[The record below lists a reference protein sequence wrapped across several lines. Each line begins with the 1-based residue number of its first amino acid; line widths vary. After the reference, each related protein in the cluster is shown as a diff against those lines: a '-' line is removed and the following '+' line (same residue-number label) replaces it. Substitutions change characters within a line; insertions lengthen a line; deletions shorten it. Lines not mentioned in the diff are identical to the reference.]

1 MNSQGYTKD
10 NIHKGNTKIV
20 AGGIDVDGLVRIGDQ
35 SVGGDGYVLPAV
47 KGTEGQVLTMNAD
60 NTTSFQDNASGSMT
74 RVGAGDNNTVSIPAT
89 TLGVPLV
96 PSFQGVKI
104 VDIKNIPPG
113 SSYIIEAVSAVEFT
127 YDGTSPTIQSYL
139 GVNLNLSLG
148 GTSSNTIT
156 VNNQSNP
163 NVYPS
168 PVVVGTIYRANWYYK
183 AVITRN
189 FNGTAFY
196 ISTFSTMNRF
206 GNPNYYV
213 NMPTIPTGAIFFTID
228 GDPDD
233 TTIDFDLTIDQALGA
248 GTIVR
253 YEGPSINWYVSQID
267 EVNPPTLLT
276 NDHTLLSNLN
286 SGDAGH
292 TQFALLSGRNGGQIL
307 SGGLTPLHFLTL
319 KSHNAGL
326 NNIVVKDLNT
336 TFEKDIDMNSNEIK
350 NVVSVT
356 NNNPLALGDLVKGNT
371 IILDRDISNGV
382 YLEANPAQDI
392 TLNAGGGT
400 NFFKVR
406 ASDVLMG
413 SNLDMNSNDINNAN
427 VISSSGVLNI
437 KQNTPANDIKLSVD
451 TEELVI
457 KQSVYGG
464 VKLIEADPLKQIQI
478 GTDDGIGNDSNLR
491 TLSTSTQFDKNIE
504 MNANINDN
512 SGGTNIIGNGVLF
525 WGDVRSTKLT
535 GDGIY
540 EKSGGSQ
547 SLELNAGDVKSLKTL
562 DMNTNDITNAN
573 VIVRASNGNVIDM
586 DNDIL
591 PPFVTGALTIDAGA
605 GKQARLSAG
614 AILELQ
620 GNIIDHNSGTGNHQ
634 FSNVAG
640 GNLINFT
647 GTEIDVRKPI
657 NMNNGDINV
666 VNNLNVVSINN
677 LTPVGGL
684 SSGTSNGALLTASTA
699 EQSILALTFVGGR
712 QAPANTF
719 KVGDAYT
726 ATLAGEFSS
735 NNGDTLTL
743 RLKGGATGT
752 TILSSLVVPLNG
764 SSGVYYELEI
774 NFVVRAIGGAGVA
787 DLVINYDFSYN
798 QSAGGNFQGERKCE
812 VNNTTFDTTIL
823 NSLDITA
830 QFSSTNA
837 GNSIETLLSTLG
849 KNY

>member
-60 NTTSFQDNASGSMT
+60 NTTSFQDASGGSMT
-74 RVGAGDNNTVSIPAT
+74 RVGAGNNNTISIPAT

-96 PSFQGVKI
+96 PSFEGVKI

-113 SSYIIEAVSAVEFT
+113 SSYIIEAVSSVQFT

-148 GTSSNTIT
+148 GTSSNTIN

-183 AVITRN
+183 AIITRN

-276 NDHTLLSNLN
+276 NDHTQLTNLN

-292 TQFALLSGRNGGQIL
+292 TQFALLNGRSTGQIL
-307 SGGLTPLHFLTL
+307 SGGITPLHNLTL
-319 KSHNAGL
+319 KAHNAGL
-326 NNIVVKDLNT
+326 NNIVIKDLNT
-336 TFEKDIDMNSNEIK
+336 AFEKNIDMDGNQIN
-350 NVVSVT
+350 NVVSVD
-356 NNNPLALGDLVKGNT
+356 NSGPLALGDLVKGNT
-371 IILDRDISNGV
+371 IILDRDVSNGV
-382 YLEANPAQDI
+382 YLESNPAQDI

-400 NFFKVR
+400 NLFKVR

-413 SNLDMNSNDINNAN
+413 S
-427 VISSSGVLNI
+427 
-437 KQNTPANDIKLSVD
+437 
-451 TEELVI
+451 
-457 KQSVYGG
+457 
-464 VKLIEADPLKQIQI
+464 
-478 GTDDGIGNDSNLR
+478 
-491 TLSTSTQFDKNIE
+491 
-504 MNANINDN
+504 
-512 SGGTNIIGNGVLF
+512 
-525 WGDVRSTKLT
+525 
-535 GDGIY
+535 
-540 EKSGGSQ
+540 
-547 SLELNAGDVKSLKTL
+547 TL
-562 DMNTNDITNAN
+562 DMNNNNINEVNELQKTTGFINVSGEGFNMDNPSGGFCRITSSTDEIVLAGGNGTDNLQLSASSTAITSKPLTMFQNIQTPFASLECGGNGNDWGNVNTTNIRSNIDPILRINQNGSNATEIYGNSTIRRIQVSNAVYLLTGTNLECGTNDI
-573 VIVRASNGNVIDM
+573 
-586 DNDIL
+586 NDC
-591 PPFVTGALTIDAGA
+591 G
-605 GKQARLSAG
+605 
-614 AILELQ
+614 
-620 GNIIDHNSGTGNHQ
+620 
-634 FSNVAG
+634 
-640 GNLINFT
+640 
-647 GTEIDVRKPI
+647 
-657 NMNNGDINV
+657 
-666 VNNLNVVSINN
+666 NLNVVSINN

-684 SSGTSNGALLTASTA
+684 SSGTSNSALLTASTA
-699 EQSILALTFVGGR
+699 EQSILSLTFVGGR
-712 QAPANTF
+712 QAPANSF
-719 KVGDAYT
+719 QVGDAYT
-726 ATLAGEFSS
+726 ATLAGNFSS

-752 TILSSLVVPLNG
+752 TILSSIVIPLNG

-774 NFVVRAIGGAGVA
+774 NFIVRAIGGAGVA
-787 DLVINYDFSYN
+787 DLAINYDFSYN

-823 NSLDITA
+823 NQLDITA